1 MEYRKLGR
9 SNVKV
14 SRLCLGTGN
23 FGYGADFSGN
33 WGCTGEA
40 EAFKIMD
47 AALEAGINFFDCAN
61 VYGNHGAGKS
71 GASEQIIGKWFKQG
85 GGRREKVFM
94 ATKVGR
100 AMFNNDYDDLGNAN
114 DDYSLWKL
122 RRHIE
127 GCFER
132 LETDH
137 IEMISLHHVDRNVQ
151 WDEIWEAFEGFIR
164 SGHLDYAGASKFA
177 GWELMKAQEAARNRH
192 FMGFICEQH
201 RYDMI
206 YRNAELEAFPACM
219 DQGIGVTLFSPL
231 QRGVLAVDL
240 LEPGKNRPIEAQ
252 SAPLIQKYRN
262 RLLEYARLCRD
273 LGESPANVTLAWE
286 MRHPGVTSPIIGPA
300 TLADLEELLH
310 SLEITLNDDVL
321 AEIDRIFP
329 PPQPL
334 FYDEKPPFMSP
345 PSWN

>member
-1 MEYRKLGR
+1 MVYKKLGR

-23 FGYGADFSGN
+23 FGYGFDFAGN

-61 VYGNHGAGKS
+61 VYGNYGAGKS
-71 GASEQIIGKWFKQG
+71 GTSEKIIGKWFRKG
-85 GGRREKVFM
+85 CGRRERVFM

-100 AMFNNDYDDLGNAN
+100 TMFNNNYDGDGNTN

-132 LETDH
+132 LGTDH
-137 IEMISLHHVDRNVQ
+137 IEMISLHHIDHNVQ
-151 WDEIWEAFEGFIR
+151 WDEIWEAFEGFVK
-164 SGHLDYAGASKFA
+164 SGRLDYAGSSKFA
-177 GWELMKAQEAARNRH
+177 GWELMKAQEVARNRH

-206 YRNAELEAFPACM
+206 HRSAELEAFPACM
-219 DQGIGVTLFSPL
+219 DQGIAVTLFSPL

-240 LEPGKNRPIEAQ
+240 LEPEKNRPIEAQ
-252 SAPLIQKYRN
+252 SAPLVEAYRPW
-262 RLLEYARLCRD
+262 LLEYAKLCHD
-273 LGESPANVTLAWE
+273 LGEKPANVTLAWE
-286 MRHPGVTSPIIGPA
+286 MCHPAVTCPIIGPA
-300 TLADLEELLH
+300 SLADLQELLH
-310 SLEITLNDDVL
+310 SLEIKLSDDVL
-321 AEIDRIFP
+321 KEIDRIFP
-329 PPQPL
+329 PPGRFSTVSGRP
-334 FYDEKPPFMSP
+334 
-345 PSWN
+345 

>member
-1 MEYRKLGR
+1 MQYRKLGR

-23 FGYGADFSGN
+23 FGYNTDFAGN
-33 WGCTGEA
+33 WAATNEK
-40 EAFKIMD
+40 EAFRIMD

-61 VYGNHGAGKS
+61 VYGNHGEGTS
-71 GASEQIIGKWFKQG
+71 GDSERIVGKWFKQG
-85 GGRREKVFM
+85 GGRREKVFF

-100 AMFNNDYDDLGNAN
+100 TMLNNDYDGPNTN

-132 LETDH
+132 LGTDH

-151 WDEIWEAFEGFIR
+151 WDEIWETFEGFVKPGR
-164 SGHLDYAGASKFA
+164 LDYAGASKFA

-201 RYDMI
+201 RYDMF
-206 YRNAELEAFPACM
+206 YRNTELEAFPACM
-219 DQGIGVTLFSPL
+219 DQGIAVTLFSPL
-231 QRGVLAVDL
+231 QRGILALDL
-240 LEPGKNRPIEAQ
+240 LEPEKNRPIEAQ
-252 SAPLIQKYRN
+252 SAPLIEKYRPQ
-262 RLLEYARLCRD
+262 LLAYAALCHD

-286 MRHPGVTSPIIGPA
+286 MHHPAVTSPIIGPA
-300 TLADLEELLH
+300 TLADLQELLR
-310 SLEITLNDDVL
+310 SLEITLSAGAL
-321 AEIDRIFP
+321 EEIDRIFP

-334 FYDEKPPFMSP
+334 FYNEGPPLMSP